1 MFAGGAVLVAGL
13 TPPESP
19 DSGEA
24 CARCPL
30 CFYSG
35 KVRRSVL
42 FGLLGEGRGDLGTHP
57 RGLFLGLAKR
67 GGALVA
73 LGPVRSALGIEKL

>member
-35 KVRRSVL
+35 KVVL
-42 FGLLGEGRGDLGTHP
+42 T
-57 RGLFLGLAKR
+57 
-67 GGALVA
+67 GGK
-73 LGPVRSALGIEKL
+73 SIKDIEKGWNILWYMVQRFIE